1 MLKPSAHTMRT
12 MAMPLGMLVGAL
24 FCREM
29 EWLENATQGW
39 LTPLFIGSML
49 FVTFCKV
56 DARNI
61 RLQMM
66 HLWLILFQA
75 AGCFVAY
82 YALRPVSEVVAQGAM
97 ICVLAPIAMGAVVI
111 GGMLGAKVET
121 MVAYSLLC
129 NLAVAIFAPIWACK
143 VHITT
148 ILPP

>member
-1 MLKPSAHTMRT
+1 MRT
-12 MAMPLGMLVGAL
+12 MAMPFGMLVGAL

-66 HLWLILFQA
+66 LLWLILFQA
-75 AGCFVAY
+75 VGCFVAY

-111 GGMLGAKVET
+111 GGMVGAKVET

-129 NLAVAIFAPIWACK
+129 NLAVAFLAPI
-143 VHITT
+143 
-148 ILPP
+148 ILSLYGNGT